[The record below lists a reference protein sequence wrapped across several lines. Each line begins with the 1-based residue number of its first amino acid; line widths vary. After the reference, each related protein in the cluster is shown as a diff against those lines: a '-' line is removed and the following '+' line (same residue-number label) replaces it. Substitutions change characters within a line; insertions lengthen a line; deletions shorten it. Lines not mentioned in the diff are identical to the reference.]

1 MIKKNII
8 IISLIFILNSC
19 GYTPIYLKNTN
30 VNFSIEEIN
39 YTGDRELNN
48 FLKTNLDQY
57 RNEKN
62 DNKIFIE
69 TSSIYKKNILSKNK
83 AGEVSDY
90 QIKAEVIFLIK
101 PSNKKI
107 KITEKKIMKSIDDKF
122 EEARNERSI
131 KQNFASSISQK
142 LTLELTTNK

>member
-1 MIKKNII
+1 MMKKNIFYTI
-8 IISLIFILNSC
+8 LIFFLTSC
-19 GYTPIYLKNTN
+19 GFTPIYLKNTN
-30 VNFSIEEIN
+30 VNFSIEQVTYE
-39 YTGDRELNN
+39 GDRDLNN
-48 FLKTNLDQY
+48 FLKTHLNHY
-57 RNEKN
+57 RDENN
-62 DNKIFIE
+62 NNKIFIE
-69 TSSIYKKNILSKNK
+69 TTSVYSKNILSKNK